1 MADAGDGASTAT
13 GFDAG
18 GEASAEAVESGT
30 EGFETSESELCTNE
44 AEQELYDPG
53 YDPSE
58 YEQELTDYSYEAK
71 NPETYTQ
78 EAETPLYNDKG
89 EPVEDVP
96 LYRDGDYLNYTDPN
110 YLETGRHQ
118 VNWPEGDGFEGESTE
133 TVLSENTI
141 VARYGSEH
149 GHYATD
155 VGTNP
160 TELSLPYDTDTQE
173 YHEYRVCS
181 EVSCRTGKASSA
193 FDVEGGG
200 KQYAFSKSFAEM
212 VSDGTMEKIK

>member
-71 NPETYTQ
+71 NPETY
-78 EAETPLYNDKG
+78 
-89 EPVEDVP
+89 
-96 LYRDGDYLNYTDPN
+96 
-110 YLETGRHQ
+110 
-118 VNWPEGDGFEGESTE
+118 
-133 TVLSENTI
+133 
-141 VARYGSEH
+141 
-149 GHYATD
+149 
-155 VGTNP
+155 
-160 TELSLPYDTDTQE
+160 
-173 YHEYRVCS
+173 
-181 EVSCRTGKASSA
+181 
-193 FDVEGGG
+193 
-200 KQYAFSKSFAEM
+200 M
-212 VSDGTMEKIK
+212 